1 MENPISQR
9 TALKT
14 APTSHGVINGEPCED
29 NSNIRIYTDCEEL
42 EMIKTALKTA
52 LKTTLM
58 SKPDKILVR
67 MTRIVQMI
75 LRNKIETAA
84 SLAHKLGVSLRTL
97 GVDIAL
103 LKKIHAIDRIG
114 PDNGGEWIVLLKW

>member
-1 MENPISQR
+1 
-9 TALKT
+9 
-14 APTSHGVINGEPCED
+14 
-29 NSNIRIYTDCEEL
+29 
-42 EMIKTALKTA
+42 
-52 LKTTLM
+52 M

-67 MTRIVQMI
+67 MARIVQMI
-75 LRNKIETAA
+75 LRNIIETAA

-114 PDNGGEWIVLLKW
+114 PDNGGEWIVLLKWLEEGNEGLWKSEMDKCRPNKTISEFVVR

>member
-1 MENPISQR
+1 
-9 TALKT
+9 
-14 APTSHGVINGEPCED
+14 
-29 NSNIRIYTDCEEL
+29 
-42 EMIKTALKTA
+42 
-52 LKTTLM
+52 M

-67 MTRIVQMI
+67 MARIVQMI

-114 PDNGGEWIVLLKW
+114 PDNGGEWIVQLKWWEEGNEGLWKSEMDKSKPNKTISECVVC